1 MQAMR
6 CSCMAASIVLVSLLF
21 FWLALLGAGL
31 LKGYRDVAL
40 GMTDFQQMMRPVL
53 TVLQVFA
60 FAGLGVLA
68 GLGVVAWNY
77 LGALRKLN
85 Q

>member
-31 LKGYRDVAL
+31 LKGYCDVAL
-40 GMTDFQQMMRPVL
+40 GMTDFQQMMRPVF
-53 TVLQVFA
+53 TVLHVFA
-60 FAGLGVLA
+60 FAGLGVLV
-68 GLGVVAWNY
+68 GLAIVAWHY
-77 LGALRKLN
+77 LRGLRN
-85 Q
+85 FSG